1 MKVKVIKVPTPLVK
15 VYLAHRGYTFT
26 QYNNNHYIIVEDKT
40 QRVVLHA
47 HCTEELTVGL
57 ARECIDDYIRHS
69 HGELKVVL
77 DPGAW
82 VPIRAHED
90 DAGLDLISPTYYT
103 ILPWEHAVI
112 DTGVHVQIPEG
123 YVGRVTSK
131 SSLMDKGL
139 ITTATIDAGYTG
151 SIKVVLFNVSRNTN
165 HVDAGQKIAQLVI
178 HPIITPEPV
187 VVNELQKTERGDGGF
202 GSTGAMAEEVTDR
215 AEV

>member
-1 MKVKVIKVPTPLVK
+1 
-15 VYLAHRGYTFT
+15 
-26 QYNNNHYIIVEDKT
+26 
-40 QRVVLHA
+40 
-47 HCTEELTVGL
+47 
-57 ARECIDDYIRHS
+57 
-69 HGELKVVL
+69 
-77 DPGAW
+77 
-82 VPIRAHED
+82 
-90 DAGLDLISPTYYT
+90 
-103 ILPWEHAVI
+103 
-112 DTGVHVQIPEG
+112 
-123 YVGRVTSK
+123 
-131 SSLMDKGL
+131 MDKGL